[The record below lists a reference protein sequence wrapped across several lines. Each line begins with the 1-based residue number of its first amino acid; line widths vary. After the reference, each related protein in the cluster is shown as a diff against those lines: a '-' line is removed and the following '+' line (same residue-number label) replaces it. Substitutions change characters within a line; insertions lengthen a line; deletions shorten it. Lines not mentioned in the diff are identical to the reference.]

1 MALSKFFRTR
11 LNAIQAAT
19 SSLLRRLARKDRTH
33 AFSNRASK
41 TPGPAADIAPSSLSV
56 ESSTATSD
64 AADTAEVP
72 LAEPGSSILQSK
84 DTSPVEDVSDTA
96 DCLSNNIP
104 DDEAAP
110 DLETDSIVSEE
121 TTEST
126 IDWLDY
132 LDSLGDENIPARW
145 EIWHPVNYGDL
156 VVPSLDPLVPLEE
169 ERTGGYVA
177 EKYYPVVMGDR
188 LASRYQVV
196 QKLGF
201 GTTST
206 VWLARDM
213 QERRHVALKIYK
225 RDTKVGVD
233 TGVVRELEVYEQ
245 LNQGPPSHPGKD
257 AIRPLLDSLELTS
270 PTGKH

>member
-19 SSLLRRLARKDRTH
+19 SSLLRRLARKNRTH

-41 TPGPAADIAPSSLSV
+41 TPGPAAHIAPSSLSV

-84 DTSPVEDVSDTA
+84 DTSAVEDVSDTA

-110 DLETDSIVSEE
+110 DRETDSIVSEDG
-121 TTEST
+121 TGST
-126 IDWLDY
+126 IDWRDY
-132 LDSLGDENIPARW
+132 LDSLGDELPARW
-145 EIWHPVNYGDL
+145 EIWQPVNYRNL

-188 LASRYQVV
+188 LASRYQ
-196 QKLGF
+196 
-201 GTTST
+201 
-206 VWLARDM
+206 
-213 QERRHVALKIYK
+213 
-225 RDTKVGVD
+225 
-233 TGVVRELEVYEQ
+233 
-245 LNQGPPSHPGKD
+245 
-257 AIRPLLDSLELTS
+257 
-270 PTGKH
+270 